1 MNSLNAINKKD
12 LSEQTKLLLTQV
24 INIQQFSYDE
34 ITAKNKI
41 LKKLLK

>member
-24 INIQQFSYDE
+24 INIQQFFHDE

>member
-1 MNSLNAINKKD
+1 MNSLNTINKKD

-24 INIQQFSYDE
+24 INIQQFFYDE